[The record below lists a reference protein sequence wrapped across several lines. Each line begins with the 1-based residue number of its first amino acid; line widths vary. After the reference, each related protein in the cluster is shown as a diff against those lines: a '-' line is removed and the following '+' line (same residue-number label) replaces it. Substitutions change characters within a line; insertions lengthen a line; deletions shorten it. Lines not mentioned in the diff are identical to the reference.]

1 MSKPVRIRVRGTES
15 VREWWMKAKGTFDL
29 THAQLALEGARFL
42 LENEQEFRR
51 HLQSDERDSETEE
64 R

>member
-1 MSKPVRIRVRGTES
+1 
-15 VREWWMKAKGTFDL
+15 MKAKGTFDL